1 MPDTARTVAIWVS
14 GLLGSIIV
22 GAMIGSL
29 FFNLFVD
36 PAFLGGFAGMLLF
49 VCFRLW
55 MGEGRAHH
63 DLAARI
69 PNDEPDESV

>member
-1 MPDTARTVAIWVS
+1 VPDIARTVAIWVC

-29 FFNLFVD
+29 LFNLFID
-36 PAFLGGFAGMLLF
+36 PAFLGGFAGLLLF

-55 MGEGRAHH
+55 MGEGRAHN

-69 PNDEPDESV
+69 PNDEPDHRV

>member
-1 MPDTARTVAIWVS
+1 VRNARALGIWVS

-29 FFNLFVD
+29 FFNLVVD
-36 PAFLGGFAGMLLF
+36 PSALGAFAGLLLF

-55 MGEGRAHH
+55 MGEGRAQN

-69 PNDEPDESV
+69 ADDEPGEQD